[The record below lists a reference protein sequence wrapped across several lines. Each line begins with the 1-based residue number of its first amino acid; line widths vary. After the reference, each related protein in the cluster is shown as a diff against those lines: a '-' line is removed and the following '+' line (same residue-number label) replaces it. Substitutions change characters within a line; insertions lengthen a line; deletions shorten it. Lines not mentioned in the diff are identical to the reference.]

1 MPVIF
6 IPIDSASELSS
17 SFVIWDNS
25 LYIIIEKRSKILI
38 IRTINH
44 ILPILRF
51 RLIAKMKE
59 SAILLVIL
67 AVFLSDVH
75 SFAVQKFW
83 KRNLVVDKDAS
94 SHCKFNLKNSMEVL
108 VLYILISN

>member
-1 MPVIF
+1 MPLIF

-17 SFVIWDNS
+17 SFGIWDNS
-25 LYIIIEKRSKILI
+25 LYIIEKRSKILI

-59 SAILLVIL
+59 SAIVLVIL

-83 KRNLVVDKDAS
+83 KRNLVVDKDTS
-94 SHCKFNLKNSMEVL
+94 SQCKFNLKNSMEVL
-108 VLYILISN
+108 VLYILIRN